1 MKQDATKGMTG
12 WSSSWSSALN
22 IVYSDFDFMRT
33 AKKLAGMGCYRES
46 LIIIRTV
53 FEYYFLLLLMAKG
66 KRYRDTR
73 IFHIT
78 PISSKTVREAR
89 DATYERWVGDWKSGK
104 AEYQEFIAIDK
115 GSEEDVI
122 RVTFETK
129 GLYEEKDKKKEG
141 DFIPIFFFA
150 FDEYDPEAHF
160 LAGLPTLYGHGS
172 EYANIVERHKHLYS
186 HFLNIRKIATN
197 LRLNNLLSEEQLDRF
212 WVHYNYLSYFVH
224 PTRRG
229 LLGMDGFQYVIEKT
243 TKRDSVM
250 EALVLRYLAHFQIM
264 HLRLLVE
271 YFSEKNTLAD
281 FAKYTNQTEKL
292 QALTNDFWFIY
303 NEPTLTD
310 LKLSEVRKGWME
322 MQGLPVPGGTV
333 YYSDPYERLKHELA
347 YGTT

>member
-1 MKQDATKGMTG
+1 
-12 WSSSWSSALN
+12 
-22 IVYSDFDFMRT
+22 MRT
-33 AKKLAGMGCYRES
+33 AKKLAEMGCYRES

-53 FEYYFLLLLMAKG
+53 FEYHFLLLLMAKG
-66 KRYRDTR
+66 TRYRDTR

-78 PISSKTVREAR
+78 PISSKTVKEAR
-89 DATYERWVGDWKSGK
+89 DATYERWVKDWKSGK
-104 AEYQEFIAIDK
+104 PEYQEFIAIDK
-115 GSEEDVI
+115 GSEDDVI
-122 RVTFETK
+122 RITFETK

-141 DFIPIFFFA
+141 HVIPIFFFA

-197 LRLNNLLSEEQLDRF
+197 LKLNNLLSDEQLDRF

-229 LLGMDGFQYVIEKT
+229 LLGMDGFQYTVQRSAK
-243 TKRDSVM
+243 DDPVM
-250 EALVLRYLAHFQIM
+250 EALILRYLAHFQIM
-264 HLRLLVE
+264 HLRLLVG
-271 YFSEKNTLAD
+271 YFSEKNTLIEC
-281 FAKYTNQTEKL
+281 AKYVGQADKL
-292 QALTNDFWFIY
+292 QSLTNDFWFIY
-303 NEPTLTD
+303 NDPTRTD
-310 LKLSEVRKGWME
+310 LKLSEVRKRWME
-322 MQGLPVPGGTV
+322 MQGLPVPEGTV